1 MEKSVKEISF
11 NISII
16 IGAVELLKH
25 TFEVKEEARNSF
37 VNTDYYMEE
46 IREQMSEAG
55 ILEEYLDLF
64 DCADSHVIFDEYVSV
79 DANTV
84 EFDYTE
90 AAEGSD
96 RGNCYFRVSCTF
108 DLKKYIEKMVAMNV
122 KDSAERPSSY
132 INGWDQ
138 TDDACFQYAKKLFE
152 DCGLE
157 TWAYIQL
164 EGNKEVGFRVR
175 ACTDLCLADYSKEY
189 IEEVVSSYY
198 DGGTKQIE
206 RDYPDSS
213 QQIILEC
220 IFEQE
225 QGDNCHFIREV
236 KDEKE
241 GYETV
246 KRWLSDSGVLETA
259 VRTLRHNHDRALGK
273 KETENDVQNTSEAKL
288 DDTIEIS
295 VYRESISP
303 DLAGDDG
310 VGTLVVDRELFL
322 MYFNER
328 ILPHFRGDD
337 KNASDEGL
345 LQEWLDEY
353 TPDDTTD
360 LYDFIESHKD
370 KNYYMRMYD
379 KTYDKLLEQAK
390 ADNLPDP
397 EAWAND
403 TFNDGATA
411 EEVVG
416 YYLVWHGDD
425 AFKDWMEN
433 LTFYTE
439 NQKDIPL
446 SKKAHDEEVTRILSK
461 LFNQMWI
468 TDIVWNIPEGKRPS
482 GKLSENKV
490 VPLPSEDELKT
501 MGHDELEE
509 RICKYLSETYCFYP
523 KEFSYVSPMDNLPMK
538 YEAAT
543 TDILVIRT
551 VEWYVPDGLKAP
563 EADGPNETYCVELP
577 SMEKFNTDDSYTNRI
592 LVELIQKYGF
602 CPQYFQY
609 IRPDGRAANYRHW
622 TLSSSTMPQNIID
635 ETAVNI
641 LAYNYLE
648 QFGEH
653 DAYEH
658 WMTDKAVNGKAHMF
672 TNEVGGILMKH
683 YYDATTHNKN
693 EGVGCYGLGTEACLN
708 FCTGCDKEPPKYRNF
723 YTLRCKDEIFK
734 IFGKVAEFDT
744 FEQAYDMMVQ
754 LWNEQKF
761 YFEDRNYNPLVADY
775 AKQVRENPKRYGIW
789 ETSVHG
795 NNSMTRPCWS

>member
-1 MEKSVKEISF
+1 MERTVK
-11 NISII
+11 
-16 IGAVELLKH
+16 V
-25 TFEVKEEARNSF
+25 NSF
-37 VNTDYYMEE
+37 KNPIKDIAPMHAE
-46 IREQMSEAG
+46 
-55 ILEEYLDLF
+55 
-64 DCADSHVIFDEYVSV
+64 DSTTKP
-79 DANTV
+79 A
-84 EFDYTE
+84 
-90 AAEGSD
+90 
-96 RGNCYFRVSCTF
+96 
-108 DLKKYIEKMVAMNV
+108 
-122 KDSAERPSSY
+122 SY

-138 TDDACFQYAKKLFE
+138 TDDECFQYAKKVFE

-175 ACTDLCLADYSKEY
+175 ACTSLCLADYSREY
-189 IEEVVSSYY
+189 IDSVVGSYY
-198 DGGTKQIE
+198 VGGTKEVE

-213 QQIILEC
+213 QQIMLEC

-225 QGDNCHFIREV
+225 QGDNCHFMAYV
-236 KDEKE
+236 ADENE
-241 GYETV
+241 GYKLIKE
-246 KRWLSDSGVLETA
+246 WLSDSGVVENA
-259 VRTLRHNHDRALGK
+259 CKLRKQNHDEELK
-273 KETENDVQNTSEAKL
+273 KRKSSTYDVQNTSEAKS

-295 VYRESISP
+295 VYRESVSP

-337 KNASDEGL
+337 ENVSDEGL

-461 LFNQMWI
+461 LFNQMWVS
-468 TDIVWNIPEGKRPS
+468 DIVWDIPEGKKPNN
-482 GKLSENKV
+482 KLSENKA
-490 VPLPSEDELKT
+490 VPIPSEDELKS
-501 MGHDELEE
+501 MGHVELESK
-509 RICKYLSETYCFYP
+509 IIDYLFDNYGFYP
-523 KEFSYVSPMDNLPMK
+523 KEFSYISPIDNLPMK
-538 YEAAT
+538 CEVDTADMLA
-543 TDILVIRT
+543 IRKI
-551 VEWYVPDGLKAP
+551 EWYVPEGMTAP
-563 EADGPNETYCVELP
+563 KADGSNGYYCVELP
-577 SMEKFNTDDSYTNRI
+577 SMEKFNTDDSYTERI
-592 LVELIQKYGF
+592 RIEIIQKYGF
-602 CPQYFQY
+602 VPKYFQY
-609 IRPDGRAANYRHW
+609 IRPDGRAANYRHG
-622 TLSSSTMPQNIID
+622 TLSSSMVSQSKLN
-635 ETAVNI
+635 ETATDI
-641 LAYNYLE
+641 LAKIYLE
-648 QFGEH
+648 QYGER
-653 DAYEH
+653 DAYDH
-658 WMTDKAVNGKAHMF
+658 WMIDKNIHEDTHMF
-672 TNEVGGILMKH
+672 SEEVRGILMQH
-683 YYDATTHNKN
+683 YYDATSHDKN
-693 EGVGCYGLGTEACLN
+693 EGVGCYGSGTEECLN
-708 FCTGCDKEPPKYRNF
+708 FCTGCDKEAPRYRKF

-734 IFGKVAEFDT
+734 IFGKIAEFDT

-761 YFEDRNYNPLVADY
+761 YLNDRKYNPLVEEY
-775 AKQVRENPKRYGIW
+775 AKKVKENPKRYGIW